1 MVSDVAR
8 LSEGDHIVTD
18 DGLSGIVVG
27 VGEKMAQL
35 EIVQFPSEQKRG
47 PGRLVI
53 NDVIRH
59 DQTLAFTSS
68 IDCLQ
73 GKCKG
78 AYT

>member
-1 MVSDVAR
+1 MAR

-47 PGRLVI
+47 AERPVVNNI
-53 NDVIRH
+53 ARH
-59 DQTLAFTSS
+59 DPTFALTSV
-68 IDCLQ
+68 
-73 GKCKG
+73 
-78 AYT
+78 